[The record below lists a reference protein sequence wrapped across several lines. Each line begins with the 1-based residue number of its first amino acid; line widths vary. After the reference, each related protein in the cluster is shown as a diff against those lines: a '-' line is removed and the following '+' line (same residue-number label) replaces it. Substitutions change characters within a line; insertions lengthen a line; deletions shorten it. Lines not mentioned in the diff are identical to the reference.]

1 MAAGAAL
8 QKAHIITFK
17 QENCGD
23 TIAALQGRITMS
35 AAAL

>member
-1 MAAGAAL
+1 M
-8 QKAHIITFK
+8 ITFE

-35 AAAL
+35 GAAL

>member
-23 TIAALQGRITMS
+23 TIAALQGITMS